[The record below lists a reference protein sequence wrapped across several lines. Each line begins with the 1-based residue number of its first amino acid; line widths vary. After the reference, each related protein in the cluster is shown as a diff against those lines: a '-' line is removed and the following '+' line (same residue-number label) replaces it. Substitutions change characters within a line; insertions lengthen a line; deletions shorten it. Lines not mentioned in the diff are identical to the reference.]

1 MDLALH
7 FHGAYPLI
15 RQGLMRANHL
25 PVRDTPSPRFVLQNS
40 CFEQSLSRIML
51 QDKASS
57 LSLMGR
63 AKKGYVCCKKQSNRG
78 TSNPSKSNQ
87 EEIISLLKR
96 IQSSIS
102 KGESRGIEEKN
113 SDESS
118 GSKPLTKAILDV
130 LEKSRKKTEGD
141 TNVKQEPPKRHSA
154 SGPRGKLPVSIS
166 DKAFGEMTK
175 KEEKVSLIE
184 TMKLAELKEV
194 AKNRGIKGYSKLR
207 KSELLELIRSS

>member
-25 PVRDTPSPRFVLQNS
+25 PVRADTPSPRFVLQNS

-154 SGPRGKLPVSIS
+154 SGPR
-166 DKAFGEMTK
+166 
-175 KEEKVSLIE
+175 
-184 TMKLAELKEV
+184 ELKEV